1 MNSMT
6 SPDKAPNK
14 NTVHHPNPKR
24 FDYRTGLL
32 RERYVVS
39 IGAIPISDIIHEF
52 MYHCPV
58 TPPNSIAAPSPPISQ
73 KDSALFSPKVSD
85 DFKCT
90 LMESDVHSVE
100 LCVRI
105 DDMKEEEC
113 KNN

>member
-1 MNSMT
+1 MT
-6 SPDKAPNK
+6 SPDKACVPNK

-32 RERYVVS
+32 RERYLVS
-39 IGAIPISDIIHEF
+39 IGAISVSDVVHEF

-58 TPPNSIAAPSPPISQ
+58 TPPHAISAASPPISQ
-73 KDSALFSPKVSD
+73 KDIALLSPKLPE

-90 LMESDVHSVE
+90 LMESDVNSIGV
-100 LCVRI
+100 CVCV
-105 DDMKEEEC
+105 DDVKEEEC